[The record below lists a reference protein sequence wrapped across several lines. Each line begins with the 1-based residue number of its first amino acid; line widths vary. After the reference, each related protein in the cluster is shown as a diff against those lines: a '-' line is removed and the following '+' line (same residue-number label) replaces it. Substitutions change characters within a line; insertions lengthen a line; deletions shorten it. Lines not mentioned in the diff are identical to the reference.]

1 MLALEPLNMFSGS
14 VASTLQG
21 YGQLGKATET
31 EKGSLEMLLSGA
43 KSGGE
48 KAAGQDTASFENC

>member
-1 MLALEPLNMFSGS
+1 MFSGS